1 MQFLCKCLFWWA
13 MLASN
18 DQRLA
23 SFSRMLPVSALVT
36 NRAALLRDP
45 MFTDYVSSFSTCPEG
60 LGYDPAGHSPC
71 ISVIERM
78 CGAWFD
84 SLRQTLSG
92 VKAINLHVVLPLS
105 GLLFN
110 IAASWIVSGHH
121 YGELPSNPFQKSSLL
136 VSTPTYLVT
145 FSITIWNLPQS
156 SGAKDR
162 VADFYCGI
170 VFLSLLILWPIYW

>member
-45 MFTDYVSSFSTCPEG
+45 KFTDYVSSFSTCPEG

-78 CGAWFD
+78 CGARFD
-84 SLRQTLSG
+84 SSLRQTLSG
-92 VKAINLHVVLPLS
+92 VKAINLHVAAAPLWS
-105 GLLFN
+105 FVQYSCLLNSFWAPLWG
-110 IAASWIVSGHH
+110 IT
-121 YGELPSNPFQKSSLL
+121 FKSFPEKSL

-145 FSITIWNLPQS
+145 FSITI
-156 SGAKDR
+156 
-162 VADFYCGI
+162 
-170 VFLSLLILWPIYW
+170 